1 MIKTKNKKKINKM
14 EKMKKKNLKK
24 VIPPQK
30 MKMIMKKVVDLKEF

>member
-24 VIPPQK
+24 VNPPQK